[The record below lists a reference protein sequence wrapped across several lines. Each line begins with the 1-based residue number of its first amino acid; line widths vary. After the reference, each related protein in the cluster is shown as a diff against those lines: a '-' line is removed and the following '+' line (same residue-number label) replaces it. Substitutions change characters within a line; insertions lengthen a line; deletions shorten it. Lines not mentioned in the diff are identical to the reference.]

1 MRKTKVK
8 EVDETKQESAASK
21 VKRTDDSSMDEFIM
35 LPTVDF
41 CFKELMH
48 NENVRK
54 GIIAAI
60 LNVQP
65 EEVEDTIL
73 MPTILRKESEDDKYG
88 ILDIKVKLKNG
99 IKIDFEMQVIY
110 YDCWEK
116 RTIYYLSKMYTEQ
129 LKTGEDYDKLQK
141 CIQVSILDHVL
152 IQGDDKYY
160 RCISFCDTE
169 TGEKY
174 SNMMEMHILEL
185 PKLPPEQQDET
196 DLMQWMRFLGGK
208 NREDL
213 KRMAEKN
220 SNLQEAYDELDRL
233 SADER
238 KRLEYEARQKAIR
251 DKNMLF
257 KTGVER
263 GRKDII
269 LSMLES
275 GMSIEQ
281 IAEITKEPAENIK
294 KYSE

>member
-208 NREDL
+208 TREDL